1 MLHLILLESAI
12 EIVPSRLTA
21 LKDVQ
26 SYAGKRGKKPDE
38 VLLDQS
44 YHGRVMTR
52 LPNHEK
58 RGRPD
63 ITFLT
68 LLSVLETPLCKEGL
82 LSVHIHLQDGRI
94 IEVDPSVRL
103 PRNYD
108 RFIGLM
114 EQLLVEGQVPPKG
127 DPLMRITDSTLEEL
141 LNNLKQ
147 DGSLSLVAE
156 ESGEQA
162 TPGQLNAMIPDDP
175 AKSVT
180 FGAGAFPHGDLTEET
195 LRLFDTVVRLDTD
208 VMMAWHVCSLMLW
221 FYSQQI
227 GVAKQRFAE
236 FPL

>member
-12 EIVPSRLTA
+12 ELVPSRLTA

-26 SYAGKRGKKPDE
+26 SYAGTRGKKPDE

-82 LSVHIHLQDGRI
+82 LSVHIHLQDGRV

-114 EQLLVEGQVPPKG
+114 EQLLVKGQVPPKG
-127 DPLMRITDSTLEEL
+127 NPLLRITRSSIEE
-141 LNNLKQ
+141 NLRDFRG
-147 DGSLSLVAE
+147 DGSISIVAE
-156 ESGEQA
+156 EGGEQM
-162 TPGQLNAMIPDDP
+162 TSERLKAMIPENP
-175 AKSVT
+175 PKSVI
-180 FGAGAFPHGDLTEET
+180 FGVGAFPHGDLTQET
-195 LRLFDTVVRLDTD
+195 LQLFDTKISLDTD
-208 VMMAWHVCSLMLW
+208 VMMAWHVCSMMLW
-221 FYSQQI
+221 FYSQRI
-227 GVAKQRFAE
+227 GLAQRRLE
-236 FPL
+236 PPSV

>member
-12 EIVPSRLTA
+12 ELVPGRLTA

-68 LLSVLETPLCKEGL
+68 LISVLETPLCKEGL
-82 LSVHIHLQDGRI
+82 LSVYIHLQDGRI
-94 IEVDPSVRL
+94 IEVNPEVRL

-114 EQLLVEGQVPPKG
+114 EQLLVEGQVPPRG
-127 DPLMRITDSTLEEL
+127 DPLLRITQLDLEGLLADLKGDSSMSIL
-141 LNNLKQ
+141 
-147 DGSLSLVAE
+147 AE
-156 ESGEQA
+156 EEGTKI
-162 TPGQLNAMIPDDP
+162 TPRRLKAMIPEDSS
-175 AKSVT
+175 KSVI
-180 FGAGAFPHGDLTEET
+180 FGVGAFPHGDLARET
-195 LRLFDTVVRLDTD
+195 VELFDEVVRLDMD
-208 VMMAWHVCSLMLW
+208 VMMAWHVSSMMLW
-221 FYSQQI
+221 LYSEH
-227 GVAKQRFAE
+227 VAVADRRFGST
-236 FPL
+236 PL